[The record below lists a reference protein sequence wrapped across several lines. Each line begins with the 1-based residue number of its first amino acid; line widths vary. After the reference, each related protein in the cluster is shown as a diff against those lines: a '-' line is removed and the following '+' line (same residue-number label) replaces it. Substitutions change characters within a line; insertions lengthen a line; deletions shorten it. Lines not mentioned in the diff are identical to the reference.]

1 MNTPSLVDPRMLA
14 SLKAAGYLPTQ
25 VTIQA
30 NTPTVSEYGGTVP
43 AWANVT
49 GLVNLDAAVARS
61 RLPRSSDLFQ
71 PQLTEVV
78 STHEITIAGAFN
90 NIKPNMRALAGT
102 HTYTILIVWVDSQQQ
117 TTVLAVRE
125 VTT

>member
-1 MNTPSLVDPRMLA
+1 MNTPALVDPRMLA

-25 VTIQA
+25 VTIQQ
-30 NTPTVSEYGGTVP
+30 NTPTSSEYGGSVP
-43 AWANVT
+43 GWTNIV

-61 RLPRSSDLFQ
+61 RLPRSSDIFM
-71 PQLTEVV
+71 PQLTEVI

-90 NIKPNMRALAGT
+90 NIKPNMRAISGT

-125 VTT
+125 VST